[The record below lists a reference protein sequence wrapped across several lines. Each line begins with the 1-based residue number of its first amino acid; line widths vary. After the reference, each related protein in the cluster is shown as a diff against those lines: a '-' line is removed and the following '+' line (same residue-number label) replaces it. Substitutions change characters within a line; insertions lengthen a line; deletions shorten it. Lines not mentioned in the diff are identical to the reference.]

1 LEAAAAAVAVQPA
14 AASSSRCRRVGSW
27 HTACA
32 AHAAVLPVGEERT
45 PPQRAAVLDI
55 VHVSQILQAF
65 KLHGRLPVD
74 MPVHSNRKDV
84 NRVVV

>member
-1 LEAAAAAVAVQPA
+1 
-14 AASSSRCRRVGSW
+14 
-27 HTACA
+27 
-32 AHAAVLPVGEERT
+32 VGEERT